1 MLRIAMIVGDLE
13 SQSGLRMFPQWEMDS
28 SLRSDVFWPQVRPFQ
43 SLTSTD
49 LHSPPPQEQSIPMP
63 FSPSKWWTLLL
74 DFQGLRPGAIS
85 GLHGVEFP
93 VLTYWTWHN
102 LTRSFQCKSA
112 NPFLLHFADLEQ
124 EKHLFVVWYDL
135 GHRDPR
141 TSFQCAIEKTT
152 WNWRRSNWKH
162 ISWFLNFGGS
172 RQLSTNRC
180 NTILIAIRLCLIP
193 FFLASKSPANFVK
206 PVTCIFPQRGQ
217 KHQRH
222 LLLDPVLQRPS
233 VEAQIPLAD
242 VVGGHDLFAHSSV
255 RFIPCSQLD
264 LTKMK
269 GGEKYGK
276 MIRNPWK
283 SLELAFFITDDLPHY
298 KFHTWCM
305 MCDVY
310 SFGACIKT

>member
-124 EKHLFVVWYDL
+124 EKHPFVVYMTLATGTQGPVSNVRLRKLL
-135 GHRDPR
+135 GIGDVRIGNTFPG
-141 TSFQCAIEKTT
+141 FWILGAAG
-152 WNWRRSNWKH
+152 NWRPTAATQFWSQSDCAW
-162 ISWFLNFGGS
+162 S
-172 RQLSTNRC
+172 
-180 NTILIAIRLCLIP
+180 P
-193 FFLASKSPANFVK
+193 FS
-206 PVTCIFPQRGQ
+206 
-217 KHQRH
+217 
-222 LLLDPVLQRPS
+222 
-233 VEAQIPLAD
+233 
-242 VVGGHDLFAHSSV
+242 
-255 RFIPCSQLD
+255 
-264 LTKMK
+264 
-269 GGEKYGK
+269 
-276 MIRNPWK
+276 
-283 SLELAFFITDDLPHY
+283 
-298 KFHTWCM
+298 
-305 MCDVY
+305 
-310 SFGACIKT
+310 

>member
-1 MLRIAMIVGDLE
+1 MI
-13 SQSGLRMFPQWEMDS
+13 
-28 SLRSDVFWPQVRPFQ
+28 WPWP
-43 SLTSTD
+43 
-49 LHSPPPQEQSIPMP
+49 
-63 FSPSKWWTLLL
+63 K
-74 DFQGLRPGAIS
+74 
-85 GLHGVEFP
+85 
-93 VLTYWTWHN
+93 
-102 LTRSFQCKSA
+102 
-112 NPFLLHFADLEQ
+112 
-124 EKHLFVVWYDL
+124 
-135 GHRDPR
+135 DPR

-162 ISWFLNFGGS
+162 ISWFLNFWGS

-193 FFLASKSPANFVK
+193 FFLASKSK

-269 GGEKYGK
+269 GGE
-276 MIRNPWK
+276 IWK
-283 SLELAFFITDDLPHY
+283 NDTKSVEIFGTCL
-298 KFHTWCM
+298 FHHRWFTTRQISHMMHDVWCL
-305 MCDVY
+305 
-310 SFGACIKT
+310 